1 MLLLKELLQT
11 MMTASSPVK
20 IKTAYFKEWMTAI
33 LSVKNSLVCINPERM
48 DGCICSVKK
57 SHYMKEWM
65 AQADP
70 LKEASRVKKINGRL
84 LPISSN
90 E

>member
-33 LSVKNSLVCINPERM
+33 LPVIKIDALLQGI
-48 DGCICSVKK
+48 DGCK
-57 SHYMKEWM
+57 
-65 AQADP
+65 
-70 LKEASRVKKINGRL
+70 
-84 LPISSN
+84 
-90 E
+90 